1 MQVYCGIDWAERHHD
16 VALVDQD
23 GNLVAKKRIHETVE
37 GFAQL
42 VDMLATAGDS
52 ADSPIPVAIETPRG
66 LLVAAL
72 RATGRPVYPIN
83 PLAVSRYRDRHTVS
97 RRKSDH
103 ADAMVLANILRTDRH
118 AHRQLPADTE
128 LARSIAVLA
137 RAHQDATWRRT
148 NASNELRSHLR
159 EYFPTFLDAVGGR
172 TANLTS
178 ADARAVLAI
187 GPTPTTAAKL
197 STARVTAALRRG
209 GRKRGIE
216 QAAAEL
222 QALLRRPQLRHES
235 LVEEAMGAQTLA
247 LLATLDVECT
257 SVERLGQA
265 STEAFAQH
273 PDHDV
278 IVSFP
283 GLGELTGARVFA
295 ELGDDRTRFADARA
309 VKAYAGSAPVT
320 RASGRSISITHR
332 KVKNHRLCAAG
343 FVWSF
348 MAITNHKPARA
359 HYDQRRERGDR
370 HTAALRHLFNRLIG
384 QLHHCLAAGQLYD
397 PAKAF
402 GVPEAVAT

>member
-1 MQVYCGIDWAERHHD
+1 

-42 VDMLATAGDS
+42 VDMLASAGDG
-52 ADSPIPVAIETPRG
+52 AEKPIPVAIETPRG

-72 RATGRPVYPIN
+72 RATGQPVYPIN

-178 ADARAVLAI
+178 GDARAVLAI
-187 GPTPTTAAKL
+187 GPTPSTAAKL
-197 STARVTAALRRG
+197 STARIAAALRRA
-209 GRKRGIE
+209 GRKRSVE
-216 QAAAEL
+216 QTAVEL
-222 QALLRRPQLRHES
+222 QAMLRRPQLRQDP

-247 LLATLDVECT
+247 LLATLDPD
-257 SVERLGQA
+257 
-265 STEAFAQH
+265 FAH
-273 PDHDV
+273 
-278 IVSFP
+278 
-283 GLGELTGARVFA
+283 
-295 ELGDDRTRFADARA
+295 
-309 VKAYAGSAPVT
+309 
-320 RASGRSISITHR
+320 
-332 KVKNHRLCAAG
+332 
-343 FVWSF
+343 
-348 MAITNHKPARA
+348 
-359 HYDQRRERGDR
+359 
-370 HTAALRHLFNRLIG
+370 AL
-384 QLHHCLAAGQLYD
+384 
-397 PAKAF
+397 
-402 GVPEAVAT
+402 E

>member
-178 ADARAVLAI
+178 ADARAVLASRANADDSGEAVN
-187 GPTPTTAAKL
+187 GPDHRGAAP
-197 STARVTAALRRG
+197 
-209 GRKRGIE
+209 
-216 QAAAEL
+216 
-222 QALLRRPQLRHES
+222 RRPQTRY
-235 LVEEAMGAQTLA
+235 
-247 LLATLDVECT
+247 
-257 SVERLGQA
+257 R
-265 STEAFAQH
+265 
-273 PDHDV
+273 
-278 IVSFP
+278 
-283 GLGELTGARVFA
+283 TGSCR
-295 ELGDDRTRFADARA
+295 
-309 VKAYAGSAPVT
+309 
-320 RASGRSISITHR
+320 
-332 KVKNHRLCAAG
+332 AAG
-343 FVWSF
+343 V
-348 MAITNHKPARA
+348 
-359 HYDQRRERGDR
+359 
-370 HTAALRHLFNRLIG
+370 AAASS
-384 QLHHCLAAGQLYD
+384 AA
-397 PAKAF
+397 P
-402 GVPEAVAT
+402 